1 MQKPFWEESY
11 QTDDV
16 STFGVEP
23 NQAIIDRWNA
33 FKMNG
38 TVLDVGCG
46 EGKNAI
52 FLAQKGFDVDAF
64 DISQAGIE
72 KLKRIASRE
81 SVKVNAWVQDLCE
94 YDFTKKYDV
103 ITSHGTLHFVTKA
116 NWKSFIRKA
125 QKNTNKGGFHIIQIF
140 TNKLPAHPHIAPFI
154 KGLADEGELE
164 KLYEGWNII
173 ESKSYIFED
182 QHPEV
187 EKHLHSSNKI
197 VAVK

>member
-11 QTDDV
+11 RIDDI
-16 STFGVEP
+16 STFMIEP
-23 NQAIIDRWNA
+23 NQTIIDRWNA
-33 FKMNG
+33 FKKSG

-52 FLAQKGFDVDAF
+52 FLTQKGFAVDAF

-72 KLKRIASRE
+72 KFKRIASRE
-81 SVKVNAWVQDLCE
+81 S
-94 YDFTKKYDV
+94 
-103 ITSHGTLHFVTKA
+103 TLHFVTKP

-125 QKNTNKGGFHIIQIF
+125 QENTNKGGFHIIQIF

-164 KLYEGWNII
+164 KLYEGWNIV

-182 QHPEV
+182 QHPGV
-187 EKHLHSSNKI
+187 EKHLHASNIILAIK
-197 VAVK
+197 

>member
-1 MQKPFWEESY
+1 MLI
-11 QTDDV
+11 T
-16 STFGVEP
+16 T
-23 NQAIIDRWNA
+23 
-33 FKMNG
+33 
-38 TVLDVGCG
+38 L
-46 EGKNAI
+46 
-52 FLAQKGFDVDAF
+52 

-81 SVKVNAWVQDLCE
+81 SVKVNAWMQDLCE

-116 NWKSFIRKA
+116 NWKSFIHKA

-164 KLYEGWNII
+164 KLYEGWDIV
-173 ESKSYIFED
+173 ESKSYIFKD
-182 QHPEV
+182 QHPGV

-197 VAVK
+197 VAIK